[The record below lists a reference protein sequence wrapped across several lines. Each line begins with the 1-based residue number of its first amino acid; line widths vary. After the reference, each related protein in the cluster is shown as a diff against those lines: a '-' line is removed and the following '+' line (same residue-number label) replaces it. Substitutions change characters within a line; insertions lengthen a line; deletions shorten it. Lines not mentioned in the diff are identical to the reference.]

1 MKKLLM
7 SIAALG
13 VVAIAGSLW
22 WLHNSLDAQ
31 VASAI
36 RRYGPEITGVSISLS
51 TTTINPLDG
60 KAALYGLV
68 VGNPAGFKTKQALSL
83 DEISMTL
90 DIRSLTTDVI
100 RIKELILLKP
110 EIMYEYAAGNSNL
123 DVLRRNIERAI
134 GHNQQKAQRS
144 ESGKKLLIEHLYVKS
159 ARAHMSA
166 ELLNGKAVSVPIPD
180 VHLQDIGKK
189 SDGVTAGE
197 VTNQILASIVQQVST
212 AMTAAGMHTATNTI
226 QETVDSATQAIKGLF
241 K

>member
-1 MKKLLM
+1 MKKLLI

-13 VVAIAGSLW
+13 VVTIAGSLW

-51 TTTINPLDG
+51 KTTINPLDG
-60 KAALYGLV
+60 RAALYGLV
-68 VGNPAGFKTKQALSL
+68 VGNPDGFKTNQALSL
-83 DEISMTL
+83 DEISLTL

-100 RIKELILLKP
+100 RIKELTLLKP
-110 EIMYEYAAGNSNL
+110 AITYEYAAGGSNL

-134 GHNQQKAQRS
+134 GHNKQKAQRS
-144 ESGKKLLIEHLYVKS
+144 ESGKKLIIEHLYVKS
-159 ARAHMSA
+159 ASAHVSA
-166 ELLNGKAVSVPIPD
+166 ELLNGEAVSLPIPD

-197 VTNQILASIVQQVST
+197 VTNQILVSIVQQVSA
-212 AMTAAGMHTATNTI
+212 AMTAAGIHTATNTI
-226 QETVDSATQAIKGLF
+226 QIAVDSATQVLKGLF